1 VKQLEDGYVRFVAL
15 SFFFLYAKFCPLWC
29 RHVKITANDKVGRF
43 LGHSVYCLCTIT
55 VASVMGLKLSNVQC
69 SISNMTFLWQFPA
82 LCENLSFLS
91 LLAHSK
97 LPVWLYTTSRLVSYP
112 MSPLDECYH
121 LHPLLLFIINR
132 QTSQTSRIA
141 SVSTT
146 EASTSLAEGKRYSGK
161 SILNQSCSLNTHNI
175 HLSMPNASSSRNK
188 PKSPEKSHT
197 ALVTGTS
204 F

>member
-29 RHVKITANDKVGRF
+29 RHVKITANEEVGRF

-97 LPVWLYTTSRLVSYP
+97 LPVWLYTTSRLVSY
-112 MSPLDECYH
+112 E
-121 LHPLLLFIINR
+121 
-132 QTSQTSRIA
+132 
-141 SVSTT
+141 STGRMLPF
-146 EASTSLAEGKRYSGK
+146 ASTIAIYYQQANLADFTNCVSVNNG
-161 SILNQSCSLNTHNI
+161 SIDVASWRKKILWQVDFKPIMFTKHTQYPSF
-175 HLSMPNASSSRNK
+175 NA
-188 PKSPEKSHT
+188 
-197 ALVTGTS
+197 
-204 F
+204 